1 MEPKTPVIFPP
12 SENPRVPQPE
22 APFFHCQPLQIRFN
36 DIDMLGHLNN
46 GIYLQ
51 FMDLG
56 KARYFNAVM
65 PEKVDWHH
73 INVVVVNINVNFYS
87 PTYLDENIAV
97 MTAVV
102 AMSQRSFTME
112 QRIVNTDTGDVKCV
126 ARTIMAGFDMA
137 TAQSAPIDKTWVDA
151 ISAYEQR
158 RFTPPTQQ

>member
-1 MEPKTPVIFPP
+1 MKPKTPVILPP
-12 SENPRVPQPE
+12 SANPRVPQPE
-22 APFFHCQPLQIRFN
+22 APFYHSLPLQIRFN

-56 KARYFNAVM
+56 KAHYFNTVM
-65 PEKVDWHH
+65 PERVDWRH

-97 MTAVV
+97 MTSVV

-112 QRIVNTDTGDVKCV
+112 QRVVNTDTGDVKCV
-126 ARTIMAGFDMA
+126 ARTIMAGFDMK
-137 TAQSAPIDKTWVDA
+137 TAQSAPIDPLWVDA
-151 ISAYEQR
+151 ISRYEQR
-158 RFTPPTQQ
+158 PFPIPQ